1 MFVARHP
8 VLKLNLNLMQI
19 PAQIQNGRGQLKSFL
34 VSLPRLFWVEMVE
47 LVKLVELVLGR
58 PISTNSTYSTN
69 LTNSTNSTN
78 YSTITIFLV
87 ADWLPEES
95 W

>member
-19 PAQIQNGRGQLKSFL
+19 PAQIQNGRGQLKSYL
-34 VSLPRLFWVEMVE
+34 ASLPRLFWVEMVE
-47 LVKLVELVLGR
+47 LVELVLGR
-58 PISTNSTYSTN
+58 PISTISTI
-69 LTNSTNSTN
+69 STNSTN